1 MFDLMGAIRK
11 KQQAPPP
18 ADSAETAESPQPRG
32 LELADNLRKA
42 ADFSAGNNFSATI
55 RRNPQPPKT
64 LEAAAG
70 KGYAGLSANP
80 QNPQPP
86 AEQKRQDPDALL
98 MDIAVMLQASPGQLR
113 ALLSTDDIQDI
124 ADGANSR
131 AYMLDYFRLMRADGK
146 LPVCTE
152 PPPAKATEP
161 PQSHMESARAWKP
174 AHEAMINHIMACT
187 ACRAPQ
193 GRYCDKG
200 AELRR
205 FYWDAQQSAASR
217 LELEKT

>member
-11 KQQAPPP
+11 KQQAPSP

-55 RRNPQPPKT
+55 RRNPQPPENV
-64 LEAAAG
+64 EAAAG

-86 AEQKRQDPDALL
+86 TEQKRQDPDALL
-98 MDIAVMLQASPGQLR
+98 MDIAVMLRASPDQLR

-124 ADGANSR
+124 AEGANSR
-131 AYMLDYFRLMRADGK
+131 VYMLDYFRLMRADGK
-146 LPVCTE
+146 LPIYTA
-152 PPPAKATEP
+152 PPPAMATEP
-161 PQSHMESARAWKP
+161 PQTRLQPRARARPSEQYGNGW
-174 AHEAMINHIMACT
+174 E
-187 ACRAPQ
+187 RAARIP
-193 GRYCDKG
+193 Y
-200 AELRR
+200 
-205 FYWDAQQSAASR
+205 SATSR
-217 LELEKT
+217 SGVRAAPG

>member
-1 MFDLMGAIRK
+1 
-11 KQQAPPP
+11 
-18 ADSAETAESPQPRG
+18 
-32 LELADNLRKA
+32 LRKA

-55 RRNPQPPKT
+55 RRNPQPPKI

-174 AHEAMINHIMACT
+174 AHEAMINHVMACT